1 MRPFRGPETL
11 SAVISH
17 RRELG
22 LLAIAAMV
30 MPVIEWA
37 WMADH
42 GNFNDFHD
50 YWLAGKLVL
59 AGQSPYDV
67 QALRDLARAE
77 HLSFLVG
84 GGYSYPLPFAIF
96 MVPFA
101 LLPFSVSLA
110 VFQGLSIVLFASTV
124 AVWIGWAHGWTPN
137 LARRRLLL
145 ALAAGFYP
153 PIFGTVASGQAN
165 LMLFPLLAG
174 GVALTISGTAPRRQA
189 IGGVMLGLAAIVKLV
204 PGILVVPLVIGRRW
218 GGAVGTALGALGA
231 LVVATLLAPWAAQ
244 GSGGLTSLL
253 EPDSYFT
260 NQSINGF
267 VTRLVNHSDRT
278 VPLFPHAFDPR
289 LPMLLLTAL
298 FGLVTLAILWR
309 ARGSLTERRGLAL
322 GLALALV
329 AGVIGAPKNSFW
341 NQAFALI
348 AVGLMLAVD
357 AVDLR
362 IRSLGRA
369 DLILLSVWLG
379 GAFLWT
385 LLWMF
390 PPSKTGALPALVT
403 LAESSSLYGM
413 LALWLVL
420 ARRLAMPFAATEVAD
435 VAPPVAGMGVAPA
448 PLRGSPNLR
457 FSNASSRKCLSRS
470 LRPASRPGPRKSERG
485 IGGNG
490 FVRPPGRA
498 ALGPDS
504 A

>member
-1 MRPFRGPETL
+1 VRRFRGPETL
-11 SAVISH
+11 SALMSH

-30 MPVIEWA
+30 MPLIEWA
-37 WMADH
+37 WMTGH

-59 AGQSPYDV
+59 AGQSPYDI
-67 QALRDLARAE
+67 QALRDLARTE

-101 LLPFSVSLA
+101 LLPFNLSLA
-110 VFQGLSIVLFASTV
+110 VFQGVSIALFGLTV
-124 AVWIGWAHGWTPN
+124 AVWIGWAHGWEPN
-137 LARRRLLL
+137 LARRRLAL

-153 PIFGTVASGQAN
+153 PVFGTVASGQAN
-165 LMLFPLLAG
+165 LILFPLLAG
-174 GVALTISGTAPRRQA
+174 GLALAIAGTAPQRRA
-189 IGGVMLGLAAIVKLV
+189 IGGVLLGLAAIVKLV
-204 PGILVVPLVIGRRW
+204 PGIVVAPLVIGRRW
-218 GGAVGTALGALGA
+218 GGVFGTVLGALGA
-231 LVVATLLAPWAAQ
+231 LVAATLLAPWAAQ

-267 VTRLVNHSDRT
+267 VTRLVNPSDRT
-278 VPLFPHAFDPR
+278 APPFAHAFDPR
-289 LPMLLLTAL
+289 LPMLLLTAA
-298 FGLVTLAILWR
+298 FGLVTLALLWR
-309 ARGSLTERRGLAL
+309 ARGQLTARRGLAL

-341 NQAFALI
+341 NQAFTLL
-348 AVGLMLAVD
+348 AVGLLLAVD
-357 AVDLR
+357 AADLR
-362 IRSLGRA
+362 LRSLGRA
-369 DLILLSVWLG
+369 DLILLGIWLG
-379 GAFLWT
+379 GAFVWT

-420 ARRLAMPFAATEVAD
+420 ARRLIMPLTATEMAD
-435 VAPPVAGMGVAPA
+435 VAPPVAATEV
-448 PLRGSPNLR
+448 
-457 FSNASSRKCLSRS
+457 
-470 LRPASRPGPRKSERG
+470 
-485 IGGNG
+485 
-490 FVRPPGRA
+490 RA
-498 ALGPDS
+498 AAL
-504 A
+504 

>member
-1 MRPFRGPETL
+1 LRRFRDPETL
-11 SAVISH
+11 LAVMSH

-22 LLAIAAMV
+22 LLAIAAMT
-30 MPVIEWA
+30 MPLIQWA
-37 WMADH
+37 WTNAF
-42 GNFNDFHD
+42 GSFNDFHD

-59 AGQSPYDV
+59 AGQSPYDI
-67 QALRDLARAE
+67 QALRDLARTE

-84 GGYSYPLPFAIF
+84 GGYSYPLPFAVS

-101 LLPFSVSLA
+101 LLPFKLSLEL
-110 VFQGLSIVLFASTV
+110 FMGLSIALFGLTV
-124 AVWIGWAHGWTPN
+124 AVWIGWAHGWAPN
-137 LARRRLLL
+137 LARRRFAL

-174 GVALTISGTAPRRQA
+174 GLALTIAATAPRRRA
-189 IGGVMLGLAAIVKLV
+189 IGGALLGLAAIVKLV

-218 GGAVGTALGALGA
+218 GGALGTVLGALGA

-244 GSGGLTSLL
+244 SSGGLTSLL

-278 VPLFPHAFDPR
+278 APPFPHAFDPS
-289 LPMLLLTAL
+289 LPMLLLTGI
-298 FGLVTLAILWR
+298 FGLVTLALLWR
-309 ARGSLTERRGLAL
+309 ARGRLKERRGLAL

-348 AVGLMLAVD
+348 AVGLMLAVET
-357 AVDLR
+357 VDLR

-390 PPSKTGALPALVT
+390 PPSKTGPLPALVT

-420 ARRLAMPFAATEVAD
+420 ARRLAMPIEAQEAADEAPPLAATELGAT
-435 VAPPVAGMGVAPA
+435 
-448 PLRGSPNLR
+448 
-457 FSNASSRKCLSRS
+457 
-470 LRPASRPGPRKSERG
+470 
-485 IGGNG
+485 
-490 FVRPPGRA
+490 
-498 ALGPDS
+498 AL
-504 A
+504 

>member
-1 MRPFRGPETL
+1 MRGFRDPERL
-11 SAVISH
+11 SAVMSH

-22 LLAIAAMV
+22 LLAVAAMA
-30 MPVIEWA
+30 MPLIQWA
-37 WMADH
+37 WTNAF
-42 GNFNDFHD
+42 GSFNDFHD

-59 AGQSPYDV
+59 AGQSPYDI
-67 QALRDLARAE
+67 QALRDLARTE

-84 GGYSYPLPFAIF
+84 GGYSYPLPFAVF
-96 MVPFA
+96 MIPFA
-101 LLPFSVSLA
+101 LMPFKFSLEL
-110 VFQGLSIVLFASTV
+110 FMGLSIALFGLTV
-124 AVWIGWAHGWTPN
+124 AVWIDWAHGWAPS
-137 LARRRLLL
+137 LARRRFAL

-174 GVALTISGTAPRRQA
+174 GMALTMAAPAPPRRA
-189 IGGVMLGLAAIVKLV
+189 IGGVLLGLAAIVKLV

-218 GGAVGTALGALGA
+218 GGALGTALGALGA

-278 VPLFPHAFDPR
+278 APLFPHAFDAR
-289 LPMLLLTAL
+289 VPMLLLTAV
-298 FGLVTLAILWR
+298 FGLVTLALLWR
-309 ARGSLTERRGLAL
+309 ARSQLKERRGLAL

-362 IRSLGRA
+362 IRSLGRT
-369 DLILLSVWLG
+369 DLIFLSVWLG

-385 LLWMF
+385 ALWMF
-390 PPSKTGALPALVT
+390 TPSKTGPLPALVT
-403 LAESSSLYGM
+403 LAQSSALYGM

-420 ARRLAMPFAATEVAD
+420 ARRLAMPLAAQEVAKE
-435 VAPPVAGMGVAPA
+435 APPPAGTQGGATPRL
-448 PLRGSPNLR
+448 PE
-457 FSNASSRKCLSRS
+457 LS
-470 LRPASRPGPRKSERG
+470 L
-485 IGGNG
+485 
-490 FVRPPGRA
+490 
-498 ALGPDS
+498 
-504 A
+504 